1 MTDQASEC
9 ILNRVLVEHTVHRF
23 ALKMVFSY
31 LSDSEKRAV
40 ATDLS
45 YASGP
50 ALQELFLSLAA
61 DHEIG
66 IEVTSLSHGS
76 DELHERALALGDEC
90 MIAAFPPETPAPQ
103 INPQA
108 AALDRVVTHRH
119 NPPNLHTEGVT
130 ASFRAVAYLCGLLVR
145 FTGTA
150 AVLAGFLAPASP
162 EWVGSWCG
170 DAQVR
175 WPGDDSQEPRT
186 PSAS

>member
-23 ALKMVFSY
+23 ALKMAFSY

-90 MIAAFPPETPAPQ
+90 MIAAFSPETPHRRSTRKLPHSTAWSLTDIIPQ
-103 INPQA
+103 ICTQKA
-108 AALDRVVTHRH
+108 
-119 NPPNLHTEGVT
+119 
-130 ASFRAVAYLCGLLVR
+130 
-145 FTGTA
+145 
-150 AVLAGFLAPASP
+150 
-162 EWVGSWCG
+162 
-170 DAQVR
+170 
-175 WPGDDSQEPRT
+175 
-186 PSAS
+186 